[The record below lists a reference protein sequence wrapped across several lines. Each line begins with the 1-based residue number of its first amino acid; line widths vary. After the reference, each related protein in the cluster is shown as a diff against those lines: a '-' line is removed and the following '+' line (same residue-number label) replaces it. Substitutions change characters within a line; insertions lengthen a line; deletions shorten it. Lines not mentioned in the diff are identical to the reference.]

1 MKLVTTAEMRK
12 LEQAADQAGLGYDLM
27 MENAG
32 RSGALA
38 IKERLPQGGA
48 HVLILVGPG
57 NNGGDGLV
65 TARYL
70 HEWGYRVTVYIW
82 QRSES
87 GDPNLTKAQEMEIP
101 IIWSKDDEGCRRLGA
116 LVQEC
121 DGLVDALLGTGVTG
135 PLRDSLRELLSCVG
149 QRLDAR
155 VAPPDR
161 AALTPRPVRDVPPGG
176 NRPLVVAVD
185 VPSGLNCDTGE
196 VDDATLSAD
205 VTVTF
210 AFPKRGQFLFP
221 GAARIGE
228 LLVADIG
235 IDPSLADG
243 IDIEVATPE
252 EVASALPRRP
262 LDAHKGTFGKALIVA
277 GSTHYV
283 GAPCLAAEAAYRSG
297 AGLVTLAVA
306 ESIYPIVAGKLT
318 EPTFLVLPDDMGVL
332 VPGALRLLADRLEA
346 YDVLLV
352 GPGLGRERAT
362 GDFVSALIGGGR
374 SPARR
379 PVGFDVSTP
388 PSVEFLQLPSLV
400 LDADG
405 LNLLADNPEWWKHLP
420 PDSVLTPHPG
430 EMARLVG
437 CDVHTV
443 RADRIGTARSAAKK
457 WGCTVVLKG
466 AYTVVASS
474 EGNATIVPFANPAL
488 ATAGTG
494 DVLAG
499 TIAGLIAQGSSGQSA
514 AICGAYIHGL
524 AAEMS
529 SQQCGP
535 SGMLA
540 SDLLTMLPR
549 AMKQLA
555 QKRETGHTISRE
567 GCPANFTGCRPG

>member
-12 LEQAADQAGLGYDLM
+12 IEQAADKAGLGYDLM

-38 IKERLPQGGA
+38 IRERFPQRSV

-70 HEWGYRVTVYIW
+70 HERGYRVTVYIW
-82 QRSES
+82 KRSKS
-87 GDPNLTKAQEMEIP
+87 RDPNLTKARELNIP
-101 IIWSKDDEGCRRLGA
+101 IIWSKNDGGFRRLDA
-116 LVQEC
+116 LLQES
-121 DGLVDALLGTGVTG
+121 DVLVDALLGTGVTG
-135 PLRDSLRELLSCVG
+135 PLRGSLRELLG
-149 QRLDAR
+149 HARRGLDAR
-155 VAPPDR
+155 TAAPDR
-161 AALTPRPVRDVPPGG
+161 GTPLPRPIRNVPPEGS
-176 NRPLVVAVD
+176 RPLVVAID

-196 VDDATLSAD
+196 VDDATLRAD
-205 VTVTF
+205 LTVTF
-210 AFPKRGQFLFP
+210 AYPKRGQFLFP
-221 GAARIGE
+221 GADCVGE

-235 IDPSLADG
+235 VDPSLAEE
-243 IDIEVATPE
+243 IRIEVATPE
-252 EVASALPRRP
+252 EIAHLLPKRP
-262 LDAHKGTFGKALIVA
+262 LDAHKGSFGKALIVA
-277 GSTHYV
+277 GSTNYV

-306 ESIYPIVAGKLT
+306 ESIYPIVAAKLT

-332 VPGALRLLADRLEA
+332 VPGALPLLADRMGE

-352 GPGLGRERAT
+352 GPGLGRERTT
-362 GDFVSALIGGGR
+362 GDFVSALLSTRQYPG
-374 SPARR
+374 RR
-379 PVGFDVSTP
+379 PVGFDVSSPT
-388 PSVEFLQLPSLV
+388 SQEFLRLPAVV

-405 LNLLADNPEWWKHLP
+405 LNLLADDPDWWKHMP
-420 PDSVLTPHPG
+420 PQSVLTPHPG

-437 CDVHTV
+437 YAVQAI
-443 RADRIGTARSAAKK
+443 RADRIGTARAAAEK
-457 WGCTVVLKG
+457 WGCTVALKG

-474 EGNATIVPFANPAL
+474 EGKATIIPFANPAL

-499 TIAGLIAQGSSGQSA
+499 AIAGLMAQGLSGHSA

-524 AAEMS
+524 AGEMN
-529 SQQCGP
+529 SQWCGP
-535 SGMLA
+535 TGMLA

-549 AMKQLA
+549 AIEQLRHKQD
-555 QKRETGHTISRE
+555 TGHAISRPA
-567 GCPANFTGCRPG
+567 CPAPRTGCRPG